1 MTPGGFR
8 RGGVYVVAGGHGGLG
23 RGLSLELARRY
34 GARVAWLGRRAED
47 AEIAAGLAE
56 LGAAGGEGAYFQADL
71 TREDAVAAAFAA
83 VRARW
88 GRVDGV
94 VHSALVLRD
103 RSFDRMREED
113 LLAALGPKVEGFA
126 VLAREA
132 HRAGAGW
139 LLVFSSV
146 VSLYHGPGQANY
158 NAGSTFTDEYARWAE
173 ATYGLP
179 VRVINWGFW
188 GEVGVVATSR
198 HRREMAAR
206 GLGSIGVAEGFA
218 VVERV
223 LAGPAPQVAYLKA
236 SPALL
241 EELRVSPPPRTASR
255 ASSASSGLDALDAYA
270 RALLA
275 ARLRA
280 QGLDARLTPADLA
293 PAGEVASRLADALLP
308 AAREALAAAPGD
320 LAVLRRILLENHPDH
335 AGHADLLAPCVAA
348 LPDVL
353 AGRVRGTDVLF
364 PGGSLALVRRVYEG
378 STLADAANR
387 ALAEAVV
394 AAVRA
399 RRAAGGAGPVRIL
412 EFGAGTGATTAV
424 VAAALERLGGPVE
437 YLFTDVS
444 AGFRRQFET
453 GLAARHPGM
462 RFAVA
467 DLDAPLSAQPPRPAR
482 SMWWWRLTPCT
493 WPAGSM
499 TPSA

>member
-34 GARVAWLGRRAED
+34 GARVAWLGRRGED

-56 LGAAGGEGAYFQADL
+56 LGAAGGEGAYFPADL
-71 TREDAVAAAFAA
+71 TREDAVAAAFTA
-83 VRARW
+83 VRTRW

-255 ASSASSGLDALDAYA
+255 ASSASAGLDALDAYA

-275 ARLRA
+275 ARDATIRDSSVGYVEAVGTLRTA
-280 QGLDARLTPADLA
+280 ITDRDLPAFQTSSQSLRKSCDDCHFQGGVGGELTP
-293 PAGEVASRLADALLP
+293 R
-308 AAREALAAAPGD
+308 
-320 LAVLRRILLENHPDH
+320 
-335 AGHADLLAPCVAA
+335 
-348 LPDVL
+348 
-353 AGRVRGTDVLF
+353 
-364 PGGSLALVRRVYEG
+364 
-378 STLADAANR
+378 
-387 ALAEAVV
+387 
-394 AAVRA
+394 
-399 RRAAGGAGPVRIL
+399 
-412 EFGAGTGATTAV
+412 
-424 VAAALERLGGPVE
+424 
-437 YLFTDVS
+437 
-444 AGFRRQFET
+444 
-453 GLAARHPGM
+453 
-462 RFAVA
+462 
-467 DLDAPLSAQPPRPAR
+467 
-482 SMWWWRLTPCT
+482 
-493 WPAGSM
+493 
-499 TPSA
+499 

>member
-1 MTPGGFR
+1 MTTGGFQ
-8 RGGVYVVAGGHGGLG
+8 RGGTYVVAGGHGGLG
-23 RGLSLELARRY
+23 RGLSAELARRY
-34 GARVAWLGRRAED
+34 GARVVWLGRRAED
-47 AEIAAGLAE
+47 AEIATGLAE
-56 LGAAGGEGAYFQADL
+56 LRAAGGEGAYFQADL

-188 GEVGVVATSR
+188 GEVGVVATPR

-223 LAGPAPQVAYLKA
+223 LAGAVPQVAYLKA

-241 EELRVSPPPRTASR
+241 EDLRVLPAARAAAS
-255 ASSASSGLDALDAYA
+255 APSAATGLAALDAYA

-280 QGLDARLTPADLA
+280 QGLEARLTAADLA
-293 PAGEVASRLADALLP
+293 PAGEVARRLADALLP
-308 AAREALAAAPGD
+308 AAREALAAARVDPD
-320 LAVLRRILLENHPDH
+320 ALRQALLENHPDH

-364 PGGSLALVRRVYEG
+364 PGGSLALVRRV
-378 STLADAANR
+378 
-387 ALAEAVV
+387 
-394 AAVRA
+394 
-399 RRAAGGAGPVRIL
+399 
-412 EFGAGTGATTAV
+412 
-424 VAAALERLGGPVE
+424 
-437 YLFTDVS
+437 
-444 AGFRRQFET
+444 
-453 GLAARHPGM
+453 
-462 RFAVA
+462 
-467 DLDAPLSAQPPRPAR
+467 
-482 SMWWWRLTPCT
+482 
-493 WPAGSM
+493 
-499 TPSA
+499 